1 MSYDPTHIVY
11 FAGDLF
17 NHKDLAGNALLAS
30 QIHEQSAGRYRCIL
44 PQDLEQ
50 RGVGPMEVR
59 DQDLKAVMECD
70 LAIFNFDGSE
80 LDSGT
85 VVEYMYAKLLDIPA
99 VILRTDFR
107 HAGDQRPEADPW
119 NLMVSFYPRTRI
131 AKFDG
136 MAWYQQSLA
145 QGGDAAAVSVRYHRR
160 IASEVVRMLDEV
172 RGQAPVL
179 AGGRESAAAVYRW
192 ALQFAGGGLVKSM
205 ERDGP
210 LDEVIERVVARKFD
224 LGLLR

>member
-1 MSYDPTHIVY
+1 MSGDSAYSVY
-11 FAGDLF
+11 FAGALF
-17 NHKDLAGNALLAS
+17 DHKDLAGNALLAS
-30 QIHEQSAGRYRCIL
+30 HIDEQSSGRYRCIL

-50 RGVGPMEVR
+50 RGVGPVEIR

-145 QGGDAAAVSVRYHRR
+145 RGGAAATVSVRYHRR
-160 IASEVVRMLDEV
+160 IAAEVVGMLDEV

-179 AGGRESAAAVYRW
+179 DGGRESAVAVYRW
-192 ALQFAGGGLVKSM
+192 ALRFAGGGLVKLM
-205 ERDGP
+205 EADGS
-210 LDEVIERVVARKFD
+210 LDEAIERVVARKFD